1 MPDSNASNLERKII
15 YNSSIGR
22 GGYATVYEARWS
34 NESENIFPFAVK
46 ILNKQSEYTEAN
58 KRMNLEISLLSKFSH
73 QNIMKIETYG
83 SDYSFY
89 LMPRYK
95 SSLADIKSQLRE
107 EYTNLETILFKVLD
121 GLEYLHNE
129 GIFHRDIKPQNI
141 MLNSYEDVVISDF
154 GLALNTKNDDTR
166 LTGTSVR
173 MGSDF
178 FIAPEQI
185 QDSKNVDQRAD
196 IYSFGRLL
204 YYILNGDYDYIMN
217 MDNINNAFHYV
228 INKCVKNKKEERF
241 INISEVKQA
250 LRTAFSII
258 NRNEDT
264 NDIYIEINTLN
275 QLVQQEV
282 SDINEIIDIIN
293 RINIGFVQ
301 QDDLK
306 FEETFKL
313 ISWESINRW
322 YLLFDEMFVSV
333 ALRYVD
339 VVNETRYPY
348 SEVDYV
354 ADTVLNLFELGDE
367 QLKID
372 IIKCLMSLGYKHNRF
387 YIIRRFFSILEILNP
402 NDSIF
407 QPLLFELSKN
417 KYEMEYCADQ
427 IEYNVRKL
435 NSLLTEAVFSL

>member
-1 MPDSNASNLERKII
+1 M
-15 YNSSIGR
+15 
-22 GGYATVYEARWS
+22 
-34 NESENIFPFAVK
+34 FPFAVK

-217 MDNINNAFHYV
+217 MDNINNAFHY
-228 INKCVKNKKEERF
+228 
-241 INISEVKQA
+241 
-250 LRTAFSII
+250 
-258 NRNEDT
+258 
-264 NDIYIEINTLN
+264 LN
-275 QLVQQEV
+275 FR
-282 SDINEIIDIIN
+282 S
-293 RINIGFVQ
+293 
-301 QDDLK
+301 
-306 FEETFKL
+306 
-313 ISWESINRW
+313 
-322 YLLFDEMFVSV
+322 
-333 ALRYVD
+333 
-339 VVNETRYPY
+339 
-348 SEVDYV
+348 
-354 ADTVLNLFELGDE
+354 
-367 QLKID
+367 
-372 IIKCLMSLGYKHNRF
+372 
-387 YIIRRFFSILEILNP
+387 
-402 NDSIF
+402 
-407 QPLLFELSKN
+407 SK
-417 KYEMEYCADQ
+417 
-427 IEYNVRKL
+427 
-435 NSLLTEAVFSL
+435 

>member
-1 MPDSNASNLERKII
+1 MS
-15 YNSSIGR
+15 
-22 GGYATVYEARWS
+22 
-34 NESENIFPFAVK
+34 
-46 ILNKQSEYTEAN
+46 
-58 KRMNLEISLLSKFSH
+58 
-73 QNIMKIETYG
+73 
-83 SDYSFY
+83 
-89 LMPRYK
+89 
-95 SSLADIKSQLRE
+95 
-107 EYTNLETILFKVLD
+107 
-121 GLEYLHNE
+121 
-129 GIFHRDIKPQNI
+129 
-141 MLNSYEDVVISDF
+141 
-154 GLALNTKNDDTR
+154 
-166 LTGTSVR
+166 
-173 MGSDF
+173 
-178 FIAPEQI
+178 
-185 QDSKNVDQRAD
+185 
-196 IYSFGRLL
+196 
-204 YYILNGDYDYIMN
+204 
-217 MDNINNAFHYV
+217 HYV

-306 FEETFKL
+306 FEESFKL

-435 NSLLTEAVFSL
+435 NSLLTEAVFNL